1 MGFVKALVILVLTKC
16 YPTGQRNKY
25 INYLKNE
32 DDASCLVEMEGL
44 LKVAI
49 WSLLL
54 LFRVGERQRWI
65 CLKDTEAGDMGVE
78 DRERGLH

>member
-1 MGFVKALVILVLTKC
+1 MPQLKILNATTK
-16 YPTGQRNKY
+16 TRGSQRNKY

>member
-1 MGFVKALVILVLTKC
+1 MPQLKILNATTK
-16 YPTGQRNKY
+16 TWGSQRNKY